1 MSAITL
7 VPIGSVPDD
16 LLNRLAKRV
25 GEIFRTTVLLQPESF
40 DASLAFDS
48 YRNQYNSST
57 FLSLLLKNHDSTE
70 AKILGV
76 TAYDLFVP
84 VLTYVFGEAQLGG
97 KAAVVSCFRLRPELY
112 GLPEDALL
120 VESRLEKEAIHE
132 LGHTFGL
139 IHCSDDRCVMHP
151 STYAED
157 IDLKDTRPC
166 ITCLGQLFL
175 NPPLVIAE
183 SHS

>member
-7 VPIGSVPDD
+7 VPIGNVPGD
-16 LLNRLAKRV
+16 LLSRLARRV
-25 GEIFRTTVLLQPESF
+25 GEVLRTTVLLQPHSF

-48 YRNQYNSST
+48 YRNQYNSSA
-57 FLSLLLKNHDSTE
+57 FLSLLLKNYGNTE
-70 AKILGV
+70 TKILGV
-76 TAYDLFVP
+76 TNYDLFVP
-84 VLTYVFGEAQLGG
+84 VLTYVFGEAQLSGRV
-97 KAAVVSCFRLRPELY
+97 AVVSCFRLRPELY

-120 VESRLEKEAIHE
+120 TESRLEKEAIHE

-157 IDLKDTRPC
+157 IDLKETRLC
-166 ITCLGQLFL
+166 INCLAQLFS
-175 NPPLVIAE
+175 NPPPVIAE
-183 SHS
+183 PHS